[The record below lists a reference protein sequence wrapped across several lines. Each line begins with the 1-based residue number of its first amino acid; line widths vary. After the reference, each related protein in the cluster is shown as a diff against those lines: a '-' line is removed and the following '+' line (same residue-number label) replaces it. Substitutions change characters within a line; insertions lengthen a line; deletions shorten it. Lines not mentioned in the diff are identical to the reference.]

1 MRITYLPNITNPQ
14 KTNTYIPVVTQAT
27 TIAASLNTFGIVGAS
42 PGVASISA
50 GQNIYID
57 PPNATKTASI
67 SFEFPGAIFPF
78 PMEIPNGWLA
88 CNGQEVSRAAYFRL
102 YGLIGVSYGSGNSR
116 TTFNLPDLRG
126 RTIMGVE
133 DMGGS
138 GGSNRI
144 TNGVPGSL
152 TALLGSSG
160 GTEFTTLTKDQV
172 AAVNHTHTFAS
183 VTSGFNS
190 GQYEGG
196 KQCDSHNGQ
205 PRGQLTRGSQSYD
218 FSFSLTTT
226 FSESSATSHSNMP
239 PIAFFNWGIK
249 Y

>member
-1 MRITYLPNITNPQ
+1 MKITYLPNISNPQ
-14 KTNTYIPVVTQAT
+14 KTNTYIPVVTRAT
-27 TIAASLNTFGIVGAS
+27 TVAATIGTLKILGAS

-57 PPNATKTASI
+57 PPNATKTATI

-78 PMEIPNGWLA
+78 PMEIPEGWLA

-102 YGLIGVSYGSGNSR
+102 YALIGVSYGSGNSR

-126 RTIMGVE
+126 RTIIGVE

-172 AAVNHTHTFAS
+172 PAVSHTHTFAS

-190 GQYEGG
+190 GGVEGG
-196 KQCDSHNGQ
+196 KNCDSTNSQ
-205 PRGQLTRGSQSYD
+205 TRGQLDGSEAYN

-226 FSESSATSHSNMP
+226 FAESSATSHSNMP

>member
-1 MRITYLPNITNPQ
+1 MKITYLPTITNPQ
-14 KTNTYIPVVTQAT
+14 KTTTFIPIVSRAT
-27 TIAASLNTFGIVGAS
+27 TAVAPLGTLSITGAL
-42 PGVASISA
+42 PGVSTISA

-57 PPNATKTASI
+57 PPNATKIATI

-78 PMEIPNGWLA
+78 PMEIPEGWLA
-88 CNGQEVSRAAYFRL
+88 CNGQDVSRAAYFRL
-102 YGLIGVSYGSGNSR
+102 YALIGVSYGSGNSR

-126 RTIMGVE
+126 RTLMGVE
-133 DMGGS
+133 DMGGLGAS
-138 GGSNRI
+138 GRI

-152 TALLGSSG
+152 NGLLGSSG

-172 AAVNHTHTFAS
+172 PAISHTHTIAS
-183 VTSGFNS
+183 ITSGFNS
-190 GQYEGG
+190 GRVEGG
-196 KQCDSHNGQ
+196 KNCDSPNSQ
-205 PRGQLTRGSQSYD
+205 TRGQLNGGEAYN

-226 FSESSATSHSNMP
+226 FAESSATSHSNMP